1 MTGNDGA
8 GADDQNG
15 STESENSSDFDLPQ
29 AKQKRRRTPLDYVLI
44 KEWVTGE
51 KAVMDEEDIEH
62 EMFNAARDF
71 MSASLLR
78 KLPNHFSKP
87 TDYYLWKL
95 VRDRTTKLGVRNRF
109 FRCPMRFRC
118 GCMAGI
124 RIMEGHGWKQLRL
137 FG

>member
-1 MTGNDGA
+1 MPCHDCEVEMNTPSLDAPCTPTKSTANDGA

-62 EMFNAARDF
+62 EMFNAACDF

-87 TDYYLWKL
+87 II
-95 VRDRTTKLGVRNRF
+95 
-109 FRCPMRFRC
+109 C
-118 GCMAGI
+118 GSLSEIG
-124 RIMEGHGWKQLRL
+124 LRSVV
-137 FG
+137 